1 MQKVCDLHIHSKYSG
16 GASKN
21 IDIFKIALNCEK
33 KGINI
38 VGTGDCLHPSWLNK
52 LKNSLI
58 EYSDGVYYLPKLPN
72 VYFILQTEIELIWKY
87 NSHLRRAHF
96 LILFPNFE
104 KLDECVKFLMKF
116 GNLMMEG
123 RPKIYIS
130 AEALIFGLKSID
142 NRIEIIPAHIFTPFF
157 GIYGEKSFFKNMKEA
172 LGGSFSLVH
181 AIETGLSADPFM
193 VRSISELNRFTIIS
207 NSDCHSTCFHRLGRE
222 SSLYY
227 FNKLDYRN
235 FIESIRKNKVI
246 KTFEFKPSAGKYYY
260 DGHRKERHENKLD
273 YFCSPNLNIIN
284 CPYCGKKLTKGVL
297 SRVLKLSDQKIPK
310 DVNFQYIVPLLSLIS
325 VVLGGTEYDKK
336 NLSVYDRLISNNG
349 SEYNIWGG
357 NSNFEGIPEDL
368 ISAINKIRKGNF
380 WFVPGYDANYGRL
393 QFNT

>member
-1 MQKVCDLHIHSKYSG
+1 MQKVCDLHIHSKYSE

-21 IDIFKIALNCEK
+21 IDIFKIALNSEK

-38 VGTGDCLHPSWLNK
+38 VGTGDCLHPSWLNE

-87 NSHLRRAHF
+87 NSHLRRVHF

-116 GNLMMEG
+116 GNLMREG
-123 RPKIYIS
+123 RPKIYNS
-130 AEALIFGLKSID
+130 AESLIFGLKSID

-172 LGGSFSLVH
+172 LGGGFSLIH

-207 NSDCHSTCFHRLGRE
+207 NSDCHC
-222 SSLYY
+222 
-227 FNKLDYRN
+227 FNKLNYQNLVDSLRRN
-235 FIESIRKNKVI
+235 KNIKAKES
-246 KTFEFKPSAGKYYY
+246 TQ
-260 DGHRKERHENKLD
+260 EN
-273 YFCSPNLNIIN
+273 
-284 CPYCGKKLTKGVL
+284 
-297 SRVLKLSDQKIPK
+297 
-310 DVNFQYIVPLLSLIS
+310 
-325 VVLGGTEYDKK
+325 
-336 NLSVYDRLISNNG
+336 
-349 SEYNIWGG
+349 
-357 NSNFEGIPEDL
+357 
-368 ISAINKIRKGNF
+368 
-380 WFVPGYDANYGRL
+380 
-393 QFNT
+393 